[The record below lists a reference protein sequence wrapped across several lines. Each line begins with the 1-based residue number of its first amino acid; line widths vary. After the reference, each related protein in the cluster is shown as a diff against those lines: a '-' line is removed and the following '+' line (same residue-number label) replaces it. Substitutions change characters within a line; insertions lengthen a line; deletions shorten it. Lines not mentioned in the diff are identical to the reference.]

1 MNLAI
6 TNSSLAESIMPFN
19 FSIIKKLVYKD
30 LYLIRKL
37 IAIYVAGVIL
47 SLSLISLGEW
57 QFYMGAVL
65 FISMVVGMGNHQLS
79 ATLVSER
86 KEQTLS
92 FIMSLPVSP
101 SDYALAKLL
110 STMVTYFIPWLIITV
125 AMVSVIWLTSLP
137 DGLIPFT
144 VIVSVLVLLNHC
156 ITWSAGMALE
166 TEGAVLAVMIGLN
179 CLLNPE
185 LYFLI
190 RAPEIYTHVNTPD
203 IVWAGL
209 PITILLLAIAS
220 IFAVLAT
227 SFYLHA
233 RKKSFY

>member
-1 MNLAI
+1 MNLAV
-6 TNSSLAESIMPFN
+6 NSPGFSERVMTFN
-19 FSIIKKLVYKD
+19 FPIIKKLVYKD

-37 IAIYVAGVIL
+37 IAAYIAGIIL

-65 FISMVVGMGNHQLS
+65 FISMVVGLGNHQLG
-79 ATLVSER
+79 ATLINER

-92 FIMSLPVSP
+92 FVMSLPVSP
-101 SDYALAKLL
+101 RDYAMAKLL
-110 STMVTYFIPWLIITV
+110 STVVTYFIPWLLITIS
-125 AMVSVIWLTSLP
+125 MVLVIWLTPMS

-144 VIVSVLVLLNHC
+144 VIVSTLVLLHHC

-166 TEGAVLAVMIGLN
+166 TEGAVLATMIGLN
-179 CLLNPE
+179 CVLNPE

-190 RAPEIYTHVNTPD
+190 RIPEIYTHINTPD

-209 PITILLLAIAS
+209 PIKILLLCVAG
-220 IFAVLAT
+220 IFLVLSA
-227 SFYLHA
+227 SFYFHA

>member
-6 TNSSLAESIMPFN
+6 SHSNAAEPAMTFN
-19 FSIIKKLVYKD
+19 FPIIKKLVYKD

-37 IAIYVAGVIL
+37 IAAYVAGIIL

-65 FISMVVGMGNHQLS
+65 FISMVVGLGNHQIGT
-79 ATLVSER
+79 TLINER

-92 FIMSLPVSP
+92 FVMSLPVSP
-101 SDYALAKLL
+101 TDYAMAKLL
-110 STMVTYFIPWLIITV
+110 STVVTYFIPWALITAAII
-125 AMVSVIWLTSLP
+125 SVIWFTSLP

-144 VIVSVLVLLNHC
+144 IIVSVLVLLNHC

-166 TEGAVLAVMIGLN
+166 TEGSVLAIMIGLN

-185 LYFLI
+185 LYFLV
-190 RAPEIYTHVNTPD
+190 RVPEIYTHINTPD

-209 PITILLLAIAS
+209 PIKILIAAIAG
-220 IFAVLAT
+220 IVIVLAT
-227 SFYLHA
+227 SFYCHA

>member
-1 MNLAI
+1 MNLAFS
-6 TNSSLAESIMPFN
+6 NSSLAKPAMTFN
-19 FSIIKKLVYKD
+19 FSIIRKLVYKD
-30 LYLIRKL
+30 LFLIRKL
-37 IAIYVAGVIL
+37 IAVYVVGIML

-65 FISMVVGMGNHQLS
+65 FISMVVGLGNHQLG
-79 ATLVSER
+79 ATLINER

-92 FIMSLPVSP
+92 FIMSLPISP
-101 SDYALAKLL
+101 TDYALAKLL
-110 STMVTYFIPWLIITV
+110 STIVTYFIPWLLITI
-125 AMVSVIWLTSLP
+125 AMVLVIWFTSLP

-144 VIVSVLVLLNHC
+144 VIVAILVLLNHC

-166 TEGAVLAVMIGLN
+166 TEGAVLAIMIGLN

-190 RAPEIYTHVNTPD
+190 RAPEIFTHVNTQN

-209 PITILLLAIAS
+209 PIKILLLAITG
-220 IFAVLAT
+220 IFVVLAA
-227 SFYLHA
+227 SFYFHA

>member
-1 MNLAI
+1 M
-6 TNSSLAESIMPFN
+6 TFN
-19 FSIIKKLVYKD
+19 FPIVKKLVYKD

-37 IAIYVAGVIL
+37 IAAYVAGIIF
-47 SLSLISLGEW
+47 SLSIISLGEW

-65 FISMVVGMGNHQLS
+65 FISMVVGLGNHQLS
-79 ATLVSER
+79 ATLINER

-101 SDYALAKLL
+101 TDYALAKLL
-110 STMVTYFIPWLIITV
+110 STMVTYFIPWFLITV
-125 AMVSVIWLTSLP
+125 ASVLVIWLTSLP

-156 ITWSAGMALE
+156 ITWSAAMTLE

-179 CLLNPE
+179 CFLNPE

-190 RAPEIYTHVNTPD
+190 RVPEIFAHINTPD

-209 PITILLLAIAS
+209 PIKILLLGVAAIVV
-220 IFAVLAT
+220 VLTT
-227 SFYLHA
+227 SFYFHA

>member
-6 TNSSLAESIMPFN
+6 NHSRAAEQAMTFN
-19 FSIIKKLVYKD
+19 FPIIKKLVYKD

-37 IAIYVAGVIL
+37 IAVYVAGIIV
-47 SLSLISLGEW
+47 SLSLLSLGEW

-65 FISMVVGMGNHQLS
+65 FISMVVGLGNHQLG
-79 ATLVSER
+79 ATLINER

-92 FIMSLPVSP
+92 FVMSLPVSP
-101 SDYALAKLL
+101 TDYAMAKLL
-110 STMVTYFIPWLIITV
+110 STVVTYVIPWALITV
-125 AMVSVIWLTSLP
+125 AIISVIWFSSLP

-144 VIVSVLVLLNHC
+144 LIVSVLVLLNHC

-166 TEGAVLAVMIGLN
+166 TEGSVLAIMIGLN

-185 LYFLI
+185 LYFLV
-190 RAPEIYTHVNTPD
+190 RVPEIYTHINTPN

-209 PITILLLAIAS
+209 PINILILGVVGIVV
-220 IFAVLAT
+220 VLAA
-227 SFYLHA
+227 SFYFHA